1 MPGHTVR
8 HMQYVTAL
16 CVRVRLILRFHR
28 HHDANVHGIASPGVR
43 HLYWRIYRILGLRT
57 RMMMMMMTIMMT
69 TTGLQGIKNY
79 VNKKVSCLTQMTQI
93 HICDGPSG
101 SHRDHGGPDPLPPCR
116 RRLLPPTN
124 IDGGVADAETTLV
137 TGADEAMLI
146 GRHIIVLVDRHSIR
160 AIVAGTREVRCSVRR
175 MEAVLSQCS
184 GSAFARALPQVVRV
198 GRVTQQRP
206 TGAAS

>member
-1 MPGHTVR
+1 M
-8 HMQYVTAL
+8 
-16 CVRVRLILRFHR
+16 
-28 HHDANVHGIASPGVR
+28 
-43 HLYWRIYRILGLRT
+43 
-57 RMMMMMMTIMMT
+57 MMT

-116 RRLLPPTN
+116 RRLLPPTS
-124 IDGGVADAETTLV
+124 IEGGVADAETTLV

-146 GRHIIVLVDRHSIR
+146 GRHIIGLVDRHSIR

-184 GSAFARALPQVVRV
+184 GSAFARASPKVVRV
-198 GRVTQQRP
+198 SD
-206 TGAAS
+206 A

>member
-1 MPGHTVR
+1 MPGHTAR
-8 HMQYVTAL
+8 HMQYATAL
-16 CVRVRLILRFHR
+16 CARMRLILRFHR
-28 HHDANVHGIASPGVR
+28 RHDANVHDIASPGVR

-57 RMMMMMMTIMMT
+57 RMMMMT

-101 SHRDHGGPDPLPPCR
+101 SHRDHGGPNPLPPCR

-146 GRHIIVLVDRHSIR
+146 GCHIIGLVDRHSIR

-175 MEAVLSQCS
+175 MEAVLSQCG
-184 GSAFARALPQVVRV
+184 GSAFVRALPQVVRV

>member
-57 RMMMMMMTIMMT
+57 RMMMMT

>member
-57 RMMMMMMTIMMT
+57 RMMMMT

-184 GSAFARALPQVVRV
+184 GSAFARASPKVVRV
-198 GRVTQQRP
+198 SD
-206 TGAAS
+206 A